1 MPGEEVLKEIR
12 RKGRTPVNVLTAK
25 DTIDTKVEF
34 LQNGTDDYVTKPF
47 DIQEVLARV
56 EVQLRK
62 STPGLEEED

>member
-12 RKGRTPVNVLTAK
+12 KKGRTPVNVLTAK

-47 DIQEVLARV
+47 HIQEVLSRV

>member
-12 RKGRTPVNVLTAK
+12 KKGRTPVNVLTEK

-47 DIQEVLARV
+47 DIQEVLSRV

>member
-12 RKGRTPVNVLTAK
+12 KKGRTPVNVLTAK